1 MIITG
6 VQSIFSSI
14 GCTAKNANNETAINE
29 ARVITKGTLWH
40 YKLSSTIMSSTSMC
54 FRKAH

>member
-6 VQSIFSSI
+6 AQPILSSI
-14 GCTAKNANNETAINE
+14 GCTAKNANNEIAINGT
-29 ARVITKGTLWH
+29 RVIKKGTLWH
-40 YKLSSTIMSSTSMC
+40 YKLPSSIMSSTSMC